1 MTSEEK
7 SSFTQATVWDK
18 ASRGRKIFISL
29 DCHNCTLMQFNRC
42 FREST
47 SKQIKL
53 LSLMF
58 TVSFLCLDPRSLNPR
73 RLASSFLSA
82 VKQQCSRKKKLTCKA
97 LDMLDFFCKARAST
111 HACVYSG
118 THLLVIWL
126 IKARLLKTS
135 LRAENLKTSPHFKR
149 NRGFA
154 REGRNL
160 RPRKTDLFC

>member
-1 MTSEEK
+1 MKPK
-7 SSFTQATVWDK
+7 SSFTQATVLDK

-29 DCHNCTLMQFNRC
+29 DCHNCTLIQFNRC
-42 FREST
+42 FREIT

-82 VKQQCSRKKKLTCKA
+82 VKQQCTRKKKLTCKA

-111 HACVYSG
+111 HACVYSVYVSARYM
-118 THLLVIWL
+118 TDKSSPPEDLVKSRKFKNI
-126 IKARLLKTS
+126 TS
-135 LRAENLKTSPHFKR
+135 F
-149 NRGFA
+149 
-154 REGRNL
+154 
-160 RPRKTDLFC
+160 